1 MKPDALPSTRRGHAR
16 GIAGLAATNDLLAVA
31 RDFVQQ
37 TISPRADEW
46 DREQRLPRAVLEAVA
61 SAGYFG
67 AAVPAEHG
75 GLGLDMLTYGLL
87 HGEIGRGCSSLR
99 SILTVHGMVVRAID
113 RWGTAEQKARWL
125 PPLARGEVLG
135 AFAMSE
141 LDAGSDLGAIATEA
155 VRTRDTLV
163 LRGAKCWTTAGQIA
177 DLFLVFARQ
186 GGQPVAVLVEGDRPG
201 LRRRPRG
208 DMLGV
213 RASMLAD
220 LELRDCP
227 VPHTNVLGRPGFG
240 VTHVGG
246 TALNDGRFTVAWG
259 CVGVVQACLD
269 LSVAYAGER
278 RQFGRFLREH
288 QLVQRMITDM
298 VVGLEAARLLCR
310 EAARATEEGA
320 PTAVV
325 TTAMAKYLAAGTLAR
340 AARDAVQIQGA
351 RGCSAQSPVQR
362 YLRDAKIMEIIE
374 GSTEMQQVMIAQHA
388 NAYVGVDVGGPAR
401 RARASRRWSALG

>member
-1 MKPDALPSTRRGHAR
+1 MKPDPLASTRRRRAR
-16 GIAGLAATNDLLAVA
+16 DGERLPATNLLAAA
-31 RDFVQQ
+31 RDFVEQ
-37 TISPRADEW
+37 TVIPAADEW
-46 DREQRLPRAVLEAVA
+46 DRQQRMPRAVVEAIA
-61 SAGYFG
+61 RAGYLG
-67 AAVPAEHG
+67 AAVPADLG

-99 SILTVHGMVVRAID
+99 SILTVHGMVARAIH

-141 LDAGSDLGAIATEA
+141 LGAGSDLGAIATEA
-155 VRTRDTLV
+155 VRKGDTLL

-177 DLFLVFARQ
+177 DLFLVFARLE
-186 GGQPVAVLVEGDRPG
+186 GQPVAVLVEADRPG
-201 LRRRPRG
+201 VRRRPRG

-227 VPHTNVLGRPGFG
+227 VPHANVLARPGFG
-240 VTHVGG
+240 VSHVGG

-259 CVGVVQACLD
+259 CVGVAQACLD
-269 LSVAYAGER
+269 ASVAYAGER
-278 RQFGRFLREH
+278 RQFGGFLREH

-310 EAARATEEGA
+310 QAARQAEERA

-325 TTAMAKYLAAGTLAR
+325 STAMAKYLAAGTLAR
-340 AARDAVQIQGA
+340 VARDAVQIQGA
-351 RGCSAQSPVQR
+351 HGCSADSPVQR

-388 NAYVGVDVGGPAR
+388 NAYVEGDAGGAAR
-401 RARASRRWSALG
+401 RARPSRRWSALG